1 MFTDKL
7 KADEFELNPC
17 DKCTAN
23 KTIDGSQCTITWYVD
38 DVKISHVNKDVVT
51 KVINGMERTFGKL
64 TVNRGEKHTL

>member
-23 KTIDGSQCTITWYVD
+23 KTIDGTQYTITRYVN
-38 DVKISHVNKDVVT
+38 DVKISHVNKDVVSSM
-51 KVINGMERTFGKL
+51 VWNVHSE
-64 TVNRGEKHTL
+64 N